1 MGHPQSV
8 YRCFAPNTPRL
19 SKTVGASRGTEGVEN
34 PLEAVLE
41 VLVVVVVVVVV
52 VVIVVAV
59 VVTVIVIGI

>member
-52 VVIVVAV
+52 VIVVAV